1 MLISEMALVIKNC
14 VRFAFLSVQTAVN
27 AYMYLYKILC
37 DDLLER
43 AARLVNPMFTLYYV
57 Y

>member
-1 MLISEMALVIKNC
+1 MLISEMALVIKNY
-14 VRFAFLSVQTAVN
+14 VRFAFLSVKTAVN
-27 AYMYLYKILC
+27 VYLYKILC

-43 AARLVNPMFTLYYV
+43 ATRLVYPMFTLYYV